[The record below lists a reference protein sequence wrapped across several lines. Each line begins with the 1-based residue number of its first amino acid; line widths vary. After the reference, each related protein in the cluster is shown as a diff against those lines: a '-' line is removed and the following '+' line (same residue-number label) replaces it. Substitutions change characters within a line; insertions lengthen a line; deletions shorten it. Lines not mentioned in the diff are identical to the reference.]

1 MKNKLEPLRGGL
13 IVSCQA
19 KPGSALDNPSTIA
32 ALARAAVENGAVAV
46 RIQGVANLRAVRS
59 LLDVPILGLIKQTY
73 EGFEPYI
80 TPTAREVEAI
90 LAAGA
95 DIVAFDATH
104 RPRPLGETLEVL
116 IEAIHRGGA
125 LGMADCATVADG
137 ERARAFGADITATT
151 LTGYTRETHGASL
164 PALDV
169 IHGLR
174 AGGGFVICE
183 GGIHTPQEGRAAM
196 DAGADAI
203 VVGSAITNVDWLV
216 EQFAA
221 ALPTRS
227 WPHEDRLF

>member
-1 MKNKLEPLRGGL
+1 MKNRLEQLRGGL

-19 KPGSALDNPSTIA
+19 KPGSALDNPAMIA

-46 RIQGVANLRAVRS
+46 RIQGVANLRAVRT
-59 LLDVPILGLIKQTY
+59 LLHVPIIGLIKQTY

-80 TPTAREVEAI
+80 TPTLGEVEAI

-95 DIVAFDATH
+95 DIVALDATE
-104 RPRPLGETLEVL
+104 RPRPLGESLEAL

-125 LGMADCATVADG
+125 LAMADCATVADG
-137 ERARAFGADITATT
+137 ERARAFGSDITATT
-151 LTGYTRETHGASL
+151 LTGYTKETQGASL

-169 IHGLR
+169 VQGLR
-174 AGGGFVICE
+174 GGGFVICE
-183 GGIHTPQEGRAAM
+183 GGIHTPHDGRAAM

-203 VVGSAITNVDWLV
+203 VVGTAITNVDWLV